1 MDIIVQLFNF
11 FGDGSM
17 SYYVYIVE
25 CCDKT
30 LYTGIA
36 TDLQRRVEE
45 HNSSQKGA
53 KYTRY
58 RRPVKLIY
66 KEELEDRSSAS
77 KREYTI
83 KKLTRAKKLSLINA

>member
-1 MDIIVQLFNF
+1 
-11 FGDGSM
+11 M

-25 CCDKT
+25 CIDKT

-36 TDLQRRVEE
+36 TDLKRRLEE
-45 HNSSQKGA
+45 HNGSEKGA
-53 KYTRY
+53 KYTRN
-58 RRPVKLIY
+58 RRPVKLMY
-66 KEELEDRSSAS
+66 KEELQDRSSAS